1 MEPRNEWMVAKLI
14 REKEEN
20 RNRNGIHMEEIN
32 KKLLKQP
39 EIKWYMERI
48 EILYNKV
55 HFS

>member
-55 HFS
+55 PFS